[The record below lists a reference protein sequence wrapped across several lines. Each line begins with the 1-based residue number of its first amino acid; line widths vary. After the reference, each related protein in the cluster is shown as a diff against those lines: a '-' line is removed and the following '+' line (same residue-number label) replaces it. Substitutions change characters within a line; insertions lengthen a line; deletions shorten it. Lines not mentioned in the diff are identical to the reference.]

1 MIYFGKLTPEYEEK
15 NIKIVTHFGKDHQYK
30 KFLEEIKELLDEIKK
45 LINFIGYRKNL
56 LNSTILYE
64 ILCEYILETGNVLEK
79 GFISELADCQV
90 LAEQLNESDFFIEF
104 LSMSLRDAGLAD
116 VVLNSKRGNYL
127 IKHSM
132 EYKIDR
138 TIERYNI
145 Q

>member
-1 MIYFGKLTPEYEEK
+1 MIYFGKLTQEYREK
-15 NIKIVTHFGKDHQYK
+15 NIKIVKHFGKDHQYK

-56 LNSTILYE
+56 LNSTILHE

-79 GFISELADCQV
+79 GFISELADCQI
-90 LAEQLNESDFFIEF
+90 LADQLNESDFFIEF
-104 LSMSLRDAGLAD
+104 LSMSLKDVGLAD

-132 EYKIDR
+132 EYKVDR
-138 TIERYNI
+138 TLERYNI